1 MTDDFEPFSAC
12 QSGVFS
18 TFFVQKS
25 EYFLPN
31 FHWQIYRVFIFHYFF
46 LVRFIYDNN
55 VALRQ
60 VVLFDFALNAITL
73 FLSQRFFL

>member
-1 MTDDFEPFSAC
+1 MTDDVEPFSAS

-31 FHWQIYRVFIFHYFF
+31 FHWQIYRVFIFHYIFF
-46 LVRFIYDNN
+46 VRFIYDNG

-60 VVLFDFALNAITL
+60 VHSAI
-73 FLSQRFFL
+73 